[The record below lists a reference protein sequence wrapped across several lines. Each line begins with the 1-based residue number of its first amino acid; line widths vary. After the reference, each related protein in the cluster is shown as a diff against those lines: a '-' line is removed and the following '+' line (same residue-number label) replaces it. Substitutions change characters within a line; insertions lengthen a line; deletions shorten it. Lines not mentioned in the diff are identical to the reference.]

1 MAASPGELIVA
12 IFNGAPTPEAA
23 ARYSAQITAMI
34 SLYIVFVAVF
44 LVGLYIRRTGQRG
57 NLSPARRGFRVW
69 IAFALLASLL
79 IVSANLLLFCA
90 SID

>member
-1 MAASPGELIVA
+1 MAASPGELIAA

-34 SLYIVFVAVF
+34 SLYIVFVALF
-44 LVGLYIRRTGQRG
+44 LVGLYIRRAKQRRD
-57 NLSPARRGFRVW
+57 LTPARREFRVW

-79 IVSANLLLFCA
+79 IVSANLLLFYA
-90 SID
+90 SVD

>member
-12 IFNGAPTPEAA
+12 IFNGAPTPEVA

-44 LVGLYIRRTGQRG
+44 LVGLYIRRAGQRRD
-57 NLSPARRGFRVW
+57 LSPARRDFRVW

-79 IVSANLLLFCA
+79 IVCANLLLFYV
-90 SID
+90 SVY